1 MSKEGCKT
9 DSGGKIMRLRHF
21 VPPLVVLVA
30 LLAIAP
36 DAMALRS
43 AGLGGKVGLVSPD
56 VGDNEIVFGFHWLFE
71 QENTLWRFSP
81 ELMFWSADQVSDII
95 LNVNAYY
102 DFMPH
107 DRISPYAGAG
117 LGLHIYDF
125 DVEGI
130 DNETDLALNLL
141 GGVRGPAFT
150 AAEWFAEARYVIT
163 DNEQMMF
170 LVGMTFIIGRGG
182 GGASA
187 ERETSPGY

>member
-1 MSKEGCKT
+1 
-9 DSGGKIMRLRHF
+9 MRLRHL
-21 VPPLVVLVA
+21 VPPLVILVA

-71 QENTLWRFSP
+71 QPNTLWRFSP
-81 ELMFWSADQVSDII
+81 ELMFWSADQVSDVIF
-95 LNVNAYY
+95 NVNAYY
-102 DFMPH
+102 DFMPY

-117 LGLHIYDF
+117 LGLHIYNF
-125 DVEGI
+125 DVEGV
-130 DNETDLALNLL
+130 DNTTDLALNLL
-141 GGVRGPAFT
+141 GGVRGPAFR

-163 DNEQMMF
+163 DNEQLMF

-187 ERETSPGY
+187 ERETAPRY